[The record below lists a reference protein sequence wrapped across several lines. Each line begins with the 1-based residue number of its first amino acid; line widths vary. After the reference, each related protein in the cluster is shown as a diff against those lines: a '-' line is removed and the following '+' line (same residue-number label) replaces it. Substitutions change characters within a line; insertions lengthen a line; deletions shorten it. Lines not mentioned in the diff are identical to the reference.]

1 MSFFSSA
8 KAKLAASKLAED
20 QLYAQAAEEVA
31 SGQIRQGLWA
41 KAIAETGG
49 DEVAA
54 KAHYLKLRVEIMKA
68 EAEADVTDYV
78 RKQAAREADKA
89 GARGSHSAAEGT
101 NSKLTDTEVARR
113 FLYGEG
119 YKVKTKAGKFRVH
132 EPAGGRTEWKTE
144 EELIE
149 YAKKRGCRL

>member
-8 KAKLAASKLAED
+8 KAKLAASKLAEE

-49 DEVAA
+49 DEAAA

-68 EAEADVTDYV
+68 EAEVTDFAMNEAAKASEQ
-78 RKQAAREADKA
+78 REKQAAAEAKAELQRQISEANRKPDMWAGDKVEVDPA
-89 GARGSHSAAEGT
+89 SDVVIVFVVIAIFVVLFAIFGT
-101 NSKLTDTEVARR
+101 
-113 FLYGEG
+113 
-119 YKVKTKAGKFRVH
+119 
-132 EPAGGRTEWKTE
+132 
-144 EELIE
+144 
-149 YAKKRGCRL
+149 

>member
-1 MSFFSSA
+1 MSLFSSA
-8 KAKLAASKLAED
+8 KAKLAASKLAEE

-49 DEVAA
+49 DEAVA
-54 KAHYLKLRVEIMKA
+54 KGHYLKLRVEIMKA
-68 EAEADVTDYV
+68 EAEVTDYV

-89 GARGSHSAAEGT
+89 GARDSHFTAAGT
-101 NSKLTDTEVARR
+101 NSKLTDIEMARR
-113 FLYGEG
+113 FLHGEG
-119 YKVKTKAGKFRVH
+119 YKVKAQAGKFRVN
-132 EPAGGRTEWKTE
+132 EPAGGRTDWKNE

-149 YAKKRGCRL
+149 FAKERGFRL

>member
-8 KAKLAASKLAED
+8 KAKLAASKLAEE

-49 DEVAA
+49 DEAAA
-54 KAHYLKLRVEIMKA
+54 KAHYLKLRVEIMK
-68 EAEADVTDYV
+68 AEADVTDYV

-89 GARGSHSAAEGT
+89 GARNSHSDDVEM
-101 NSKLTDTEVARR
+101 ARR

-119 YKVKTKAGKFRVH
+119 YKVKTQAGKFRVY
-132 EPAGGRTEWKTE
+132 EPAGGRTDWKTE

-149 YAKKRGCRL
+149 YAKERGCRL